1 MDVQVIRVNRLLF
14 SDCNCK
20 QIASITFSSILKTDC
35 NFLSLVHVAGVQWM
49 FMLSVTWDKMN
60 MYIIDMIYIELE
72 VIIE

>member
-1 MDVQVIRVNRLLF
+1 MLF

-20 QIASITFSSILKTDC
+20 QIAIIFFNSILKIYC
-35 NFLSLVHVAGVQWM
+35 NFLALVHVAGIQWM